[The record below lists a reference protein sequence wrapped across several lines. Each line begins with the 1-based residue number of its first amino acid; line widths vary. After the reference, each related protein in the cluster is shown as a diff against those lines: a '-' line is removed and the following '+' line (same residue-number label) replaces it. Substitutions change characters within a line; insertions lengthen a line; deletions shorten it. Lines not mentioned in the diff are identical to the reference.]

1 MQKILLGQL
10 GANGDCLYTTIIA
23 RQLRNDYPD
32 AHIVWGISNQ
42 CESIIDNNPHI
53 DEKWVIKISGWDQH
67 EPMWKIFEREA
78 IQRYIRREYDQVYLS
93 QIWPN
98 NFRNF
103 DGTVRPS
110 ILRSYGKPITVPIEN
125 VIELTEQEKSN
136 VDEYARQN
144 QLDDYENIILFECTS
159 KSGQSFVD
167 IAYSQ
172 KVAKY
177 LYKILPDTRIIFST
191 HLPMKLKDS
200 RSCYAGDLTIRE
212 IAYLTHYCSM
222 FVGSGSGCTVA
233 VSSTAAKPLPMIQIL
248 SKETSVF
255 ASFAHDFEY
264 FNIDRYEVLELTDEN
279 PSIASDCIALACNKG
294 IEVARYQYKGIIPV
308 SFDHYFTLID
318 TMLIKQQKWLDA
330 ARSLLVTAERYGWTQ
345 ELIGFGK
352 EKILPFLHLDLAYT
366 FLENQNVH
374 EKLHYE
380 ISHALSNP
388 VHESMQKRW
397 FSE

>member
-10 GANGDCLYTTIIA
+10 GANGDCMYATILA
-23 RQLRNDYPD
+23 RQLRADYPD

-42 CESIIDNNPHI
+42 CESIIDNNPSI
-53 DEKWVIKISGWDQH
+53 DEKWVINISDWDQH
-67 EPMWKIFEREA
+67 EPMWKVFEREA
-78 IQRYIRREYDQVYLS
+78 IQRYIRREYDQIYLS

-125 VIELTEQEKSN
+125 VIKLTEQEKSN
-136 VDEYARQN
+136 VDEYARRH
-144 QLDDYENIILFECTS
+144 QLDDYENVILFECTS

-167 IAYSQ
+167 IPYSQ

-177 LYKILPDTRIIFST
+177 LYKILPDTRVIFST
-191 HLPMKLKDS
+191 HLPIKLKDS

-212 IAYLTHYCSM
+212 IVYLTHYCSM

-233 VSSTAAKPLPMIQIL
+233 VSSTASKPLPMIQIL

-264 FNIDRYEVLELTDEN
+264 FNIDKYEVLELTEEK
-279 PSIASDCIALACNKG
+279 PSIASDCIALACKKG
-294 IEVARYQYKGIIPV
+294 IEAARLQYNGVIPV
-308 SFDHYFTLID
+308 NFDHYFTLIG
-318 TMLIKQQKWLDA
+318 TMLIKQEKWLDA
-330 ARSLLVTAERYGWTQ
+330 ARSLLVTANRYGWTQ
-345 ELIGFGK
+345 ELIDFGK
-352 EKILPFLHLDLAYT
+352 AKILPFIHLDLAYT
-366 FLENQNVH
+366 FLGNQNLH
-374 EKLHYE
+374 EKLHDE
-380 ISHALSNP
+380 ISNALSHP
-388 VHESMQKRW
+388 VSEPMQKRW
-397 FSE
+397 LSE